1 MARYEH
7 LPIYKT
13 AMDLAVYI
21 EEMVRNFSRY
31 LKYGVG
37 SDLRDDI
44 RQIIRLIVRASSR
57 EDKTPVLQELAEA
70 CEQLKIYWYFP
81 WRITPG

>member
-13 AMDLAVYI
+13 AMELAVYI

-31 LKYGVG
+31 HKYGVG

-44 RQIIRLIVRASSR
+44 RQIIRLIVRANSR

-70 CEQLKIYWYFP
+70 CEQLKILLILCKYSFIP
-81 WRITPG
+81 